1 MGFFVRVEEGVRWY
15 VEDVNPQGSRTIL
28 FLHGWPL
35 SHRQFEYQFDALP
48 ARGFRCIGVDWR
60 GFGQADK
67 PFHGYHFDRLADD
80 LRAVVE
86 ALDLRDFTL
95 AGHSTGGSI
104 AIRYMTRHRG
114 HGVARLALIA
124 AAAPVGLAKETADRL
139 LMETLTDRPK
149 MMRGVTE
156 SFFFQY
162 ATCEFAGWFSQIGLQ
177 AAGWSTAAVLRTLG
191 NERLDADLPQ
201 ISVPTLILHGVHDR
215 VVPFAQALVQH
226 RNIRHSRLVPFM
238 YSGHGLFWEERDRFN
253 AVLAQFAGR

>member
-1 MGFFVRVEEGVRWY
+1 MGFFVRVEEGVRLY
-15 VEDVNPQGSRTIL
+15 VEDLNPAGAKPVL

-35 SHRQFEYQFDALP
+35 SHRQFEYQFNVLP
-48 ARGFRCIGVDWR
+48 AWGFRCIGVDWR

-67 PFHGYHFDRLADD
+67 PYQGYSFDRLSDD
-80 LRAVVE
+80 LRVVVD
-86 ALDLRDFTL
+86 ALGLQNFTL

-114 HGVARLALIA
+114 HGVSRLVLIA
-124 AAAPVGLAKETADRL
+124 AAAPVGLPAATADRL
-139 LMETLTDRPK
+139 LMETLSDRPK

-156 SFFFQY
+156 SFFFQF
-162 ATCEFAGWFSQIGLQ
+162 ATPEFADWFSRIGLH
-177 AAGWSTAAVLRTLG
+177 AAGWSTAAVLRTLR

-201 ISVPTLILHGVHDR
+201 ISVPTLIMHGVHDR

-226 RNIRHSRLVPFM
+226 RNIRNSRLVPFM

-253 AVLAQFAGR
+253 AELAQFAGG

>member
-1 MGFFVRVEEGVRWY
+1 
-15 VEDVNPQGSRTIL
+15 
-28 FLHGWPL
+28 
-35 SHRQFEYQFDALP
+35 
-48 ARGFRCIGVDWR
+48 
-60 GFGQADK
+60 
-67 PFHGYHFDRLADD
+67 